1 MMPPRPYYR
10 PSAVISLHH
19 PPPAV
24 SSSTCGCPLSSAAVL
39 PCSLLSWCRSSRLL
53 PSAKRVD
60 FQQVVSANPCF
71 EAIVARYSS
80 PSSSTMGSLL
90 TAFLFSDLPPSAPL
104 ALLTTLLNTPPP
116 PPMHLT
122 LHFLSTRLHERLALA
137 RDALHPMAL
146 IIDLFEIR
154 LTEIWR
160 VAAVSAP
167 FGRRGRRSGG
177 WCRGGVGVDGMS
189 RVADFGSASSWGA
202 TAGSAGKWGV
212 TVTPRQQQQL

>member
-1 MMPPRPYYR
+1 MCWVNPTPQRPTALTSEPTSEEQKAR
-10 PSAVISLHH
+10 SVTRLANSVWES
-19 PPPAV
+19 
-24 SSSTCGCPLSSAAVL
+24 CNAAVRL
-39 PCSLLSWCRSSRLL
+39 ALSRLL

-90 TAFLFSDLPPSAPL
+90 TTFLFSDLPPSAPL